1 MPPDTVFLDSNP
13 TKHLPR
19 FCRAP
24 LEERPAFRLTDRDR
38 ESLKVI
44 YDNRWITAELLQD
57 FLSPVLLTQRQ
68 QEALAKLIAA
78 RKAIAAGPQ
87 SSVRAQRTKRQMWR
101 RLEFMYHHGYVQR
114 KKLSDNEPIAYALGN
129 KGADELVLYYGID
142 RQQIDWT
149 AKNQKCGEHYI
160 RHALMVTGL
169 RRAVVVTLRD
179 RPDVTLKLWEP
190 DGAFQAKVHYEDT
203 VRTRD
208 GTRTQLVEGTVQ
220 PDSLFLLIYRTKGIH
235 YFPEADLSTIS
246 NDIYLSKIKAYYTF
260 WARYVREGGSPIKQM
275 RVLTI
280 TRSEERK
287 QNLRKVADQV
297 SSQAKNLFWFICEK
311 EYLGNPQ
318 RVFEPVWQ
326 TLEDDTL
333 KSLYDHG

>member
-44 YDNRWITAELLQD
+44 YDDRWITAELLQD

-129 KGADELVLYYGID
+129 KGADELVLY
-142 RQQIDWT
+142 
-149 AKNQKCGEHYI
+149 
-160 RHALMVTGL
+160 
-169 RRAVVVTLRD
+169 
-179 RPDVTLKLWEP
+179 
-190 DGAFQAKVHYEDT
+190 
-203 VRTRD
+203 
-208 GTRTQLVEGTVQ
+208 
-220 PDSLFLLIYRTKGIH
+220 
-235 YFPEADLSTIS
+235 
-246 NDIYLSKIKAYYTF
+246 
-260 WARYVREGGSPIKQM
+260 
-275 RVLTI
+275 
-280 TRSEERK
+280 
-287 QNLRKVADQV
+287 
-297 SSQAKNLFWFICEK
+297 
-311 EYLGNPQ
+311 
-318 RVFEPVWQ
+318 
-326 TLEDDTL
+326 
-333 KSLYDHG
+333 